1 MENKYYQ
8 KHKERLQNE
17 ARERYHNLSEEEKTK
32 GEKEILK
39 FCRRK
44 KRKKGVSIIRNISRS
59 YLNIE
64 EIII

>member
-32 GEKEILK
+32 SEKEILK

-44 KRKKGVSIIRNISRS
+44 KRKKALALSGT
-59 YLNIE
+59 
-64 EIII
+64 

>member
-8 KHKERLQNE
+8 KHKGRLQNE

-44 KRKKGVSIIRNISRS
+44 KRKKALALSGT
-59 YLNIE
+59 
-64 EIII
+64 